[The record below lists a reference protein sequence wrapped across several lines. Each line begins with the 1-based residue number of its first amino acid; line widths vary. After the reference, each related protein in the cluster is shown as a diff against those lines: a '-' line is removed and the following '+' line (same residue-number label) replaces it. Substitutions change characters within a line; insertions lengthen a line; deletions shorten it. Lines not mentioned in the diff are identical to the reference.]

1 MRDAPPK
8 SQLRFRFL
16 FFEAS
21 TTWAKYENHDV
32 FTDLAIAGI
41 GTYSNK
47 KYVCISS
54 ILSVVFASKR
64 LPNRKIHHHHWG
76 LSSLSSF
83 LSFPNLQGSTEVLQL
98 SLVYIRGWYFEG
110 DLSNSL
116 RKHGLCW
123 LLQVWMFISRNFTI
137 KNLRCL
143 SRWPRWDHLHGVKRE
158 TKFRCQKN
166 MCISASHHLHTLI
179 RLICRCLQPLRSTGE
194 RFPTFLFL
202 QRRQQHLT
210 SAELSTPMCFERS
223 SKKTPHLTQK

>member
-54 ILSVVFASKR
+54 ILSVVFAFSKR

-137 KNLRCL
+137 KMLDVCLDDQGGTIYMGLSVKLNL
-143 SRWPRWDHLHGVKRE
+143 D
-158 TKFRCQKN
+158 
-166 MCISASHHLHTLI
+166 A
-179 RLICRCLQPLRSTGE
+179 
-194 RFPTFLFL
+194 
-202 QRRQQHLT
+202 
-210 SAELSTPMCFERS
+210 
-223 SKKTPHLTQK
+223 KKTCASVHHIICTHWSDWSADAFSHSEALASDSQPFSFCNAGSST